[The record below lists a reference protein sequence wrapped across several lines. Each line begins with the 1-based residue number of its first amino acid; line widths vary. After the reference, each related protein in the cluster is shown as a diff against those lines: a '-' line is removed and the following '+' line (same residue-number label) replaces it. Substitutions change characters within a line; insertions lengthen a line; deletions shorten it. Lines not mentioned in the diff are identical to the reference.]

1 MAVATAARFCGRCG
15 AQLAPG
21 ATFCGRCGAPAG
33 APVVAAAQPV
43 YSYPAAPRV
52 VYQTRRQTTM
62 SQVAIAVGLLIVLAI
77 VTVAITAFAVS
88 RFTRTPS
95 RPTCTTN
102 CAPKIVTPLP
112 EGATYHSSA
121 FGYTLNYSS
130 RWKVHNEDANG
141 IAVATNLGS
150 LQVAGMRAG
159 DNGQVLQATVNA
171 LPSGTWQGVTLV
183 ANLKGAHIGDQ
194 DGLGAVYSANLIGA
208 NATSTAVRFAVIV
221 ATKGDVTIV
230 MFAVDPA
237 DPKNSPNGMPEG
249 QLFDYVCTEFVWPS

>member
-21 ATFCGRCGAPAG
+21 ATFCGRCGTPAG
-33 APVVAAAQPV
+33 APVVAAPPP

-52 VYQTRRQTTM
+52 TYQSRRQSTM
-62 SQVAIAVGLLIVLAI
+62 SMVAIAAGLLIVLAI

-88 RFTRTPS
+88 RFTKTPS
-95 RPTCTTN
+95 HPTCTTN

-112 EGATYHSSA
+112 EGASFHSSA

-130 RWKVHNEDANG
+130 RWKVRSQDGNG
-141 IAVATNLGS
+141 IAVSTNVGS
-150 LQVAGMRAG
+150 LQVTGMHAG
-159 DNGQVLQATVNA
+159 DNGQIMQSTVNA
-171 LPSGTWQGVTLV
+171 LPTGTWQNVTLV
-183 ANLKGAHIGDQ
+183 TNLKGAHIGDQ

-221 ATKGDVTIV
+221 ATKGDVTVV
-230 MFAVDPA
+230 MVAIGPA